1 MLCSVAGAMMMSQF
15 LEGCNT
21 TRAIAW
27 LDIDENKE
35 NIDQLPTPMH
45 IELYNKINNNK
56 YKLLSGLLLSHYL
69 LRDGHIRAWI
79 VNNGM
84 THWLVR
90 IYKNVFNGLKSRRLG
105 VVLYEFIV
113 NQTTWLYSLCK
124 SII

>member
-1 MLCSVAGAMMMSQF
+1 MMSQF
-15 LEGCNT
+15 LEGYNT

-79 VNNGM
+79 INNGM
-84 THWLVR
+84 THWLVS
-90 IYKNVFNGLKSRRLG
+90 IYKNVFNSLKSRRLG

-113 NQTTWLYSLCK
+113 NQTAWLYSVCK
-124 SII
+124 SIM